1 MYRIT
6 YVPNVYKDL
15 SRLKKSEPSCFN
27 KALKLINELVQHP
40 RTGTGHPGRLSGERS
55 DQWSRRISKKH
66 RLVYEIFDNEV
77 VVLILSSYGHYD
89 DK

>member
-40 RTGTGHPGRLSGERS
+40 RTGTGHPERLSGERS
-55 DQWSRRISKKH
+55 DQCRISKKH

-77 VVLILSSYGHYD
+77 VVLILSSYGHYH

>member
-27 KALKLINELVQHP
+27 KALKPINELVQHP
-40 RTGTGHPGRLSGERS
+40 RTGTGHPERLSGERS
-55 DQWSRRISKKH
+55 DQWSRCISKKH